1 MIETQGD
8 MVLTLVGIVG
18 SFGIGCWLGQR
29 RVYAVLDVID
39 AFRDQ
44 SRIYYEAA
52 GDGEISDEDAH
63 AIAKVT
69 QKFFCR
75 LDAAVAL
82 FSNR

>member
-1 MIETQGD
+1 MIETSAD
-8 MVLTLVGIVG
+8 VILALVGITG
-18 SFGIGCWLGQR
+18 AFGIGAWLGQR
-29 RVYAVLDVID
+29 RVWAILDVID

-44 SRIYYEAA
+44 SRTYYEAA

-82 FSNR
+82 FAAA